1 MKKILSMIVLL
12 ILASVSAIAQSVA
25 VSAAPVTPDA
35 SAMLEVNSTAKGF
48 LPPRMTTVQRDAIS
62 NPATGLIIY
71 NITTGCLNYRNAAAW
86 LELCG
91 TCSPNPTTANAGPD
105 QLGLVS
111 TSATLAANT
120 PVNGTGLWTI
130 VSGSGG
136 SFVSASSPTTGFNGV
151 AGQFYTL
158 RWTIST
164 QCGSSG
170 DNVDVSFAATGPN
183 LITLRQL
190 RTQYQGQN
198 IRVTTSTQITGTVIT
213 DTVEKNV
220 ARGTVILQQGGNAM
234 KLFFGPT
241 AANTYNIG
249 DSVLIDI
256 TGDSLINFRGSLQV
270 LANVSQRTAPVATGR
285 TVTPKNVTLA
295 LLDTALN
302 APLGSAW
309 HIENTL
315 VKVQNVTISGP
326 TANYSGDN
334 NMTDG
339 TTATPIILFTR
350 SQASFASTP
359 YPVVPSTFTGFPF
372 VFDLKKEMQIRT
384 LADVQ

>member
-1 MKKILSMIVLL
+1 MKKIVSSIALL
-12 ILASVSAIAQSVA
+12 VFGGISVFAQSVA

-62 NPATGLIIY
+62 NPATGLVIY
-71 NITTGCLNYRNAAAW
+71 NTTTGCLNYRNATAW

-105 QLGLVS
+105 QLSLTG

-120 PVNGTGLWTI
+120 PVTGTGVWTI

-136 SFVSASSPTTGFNGV
+136 SFVNATSPTTGFNGV

-170 DNVDVSFAATGPN
+170 DNVDVSFVATGPN
-183 LITLRQL
+183 LVTLRQL

-220 ARGTVILQQGGNAM
+220 ARGTVILQQGSNAM
-234 KLFFGPT
+234 KLFFGPN
-241 AANTYNIG
+241 AANTYNTG

-285 TVTPKNVTLA
+285 TVTPRNVTLA

-309 HIENTL
+309 HLENTL
-315 VKVQNVTISGP
+315 VKVQNATISGT

-334 NMTDG
+334 NITDG
-339 TTATPIILFTR
+339 TGPTLIIFTR
-350 SQASFASTP
+350 SQASFANTP
-359 YPVVPSTFTGFPF
+359 YPVVPSTFTCFPF
-372 VFDLKKEMQIRT
+372 VFDIKKEIQIRT